1 MKLVKT
7 VTAVTLLVMPLSL
20 LGCTSKSASNEIPEP
35 TDATLAPPDKADAGN
50 AAAASDG
57 KDTVAVMPF
66 GSEQASAVSTETA
79 NASELMATTD
89 SKDGHA
95 TEVAAGTAMVGV
107 PSGSAPEKM
116 WTFEE
121 KVTVRSTPSFEAK
134 DVGTLGYGEPV
145 TGVEQDKGWVKI
157 GEGQYVARPSLTDR
171 KARFFRHH
179 KRKRHAHAHAH
190 AHAP

>member
-7 VTAVTLLVMPLSL
+7 VTALTLLVMPLSL
-20 LGCTSKSASNEIPEP
+20 LGCTSKSESNEIPEP
-35 TDATLAPPDKADAGN
+35 TDAALAPSEKGAAGTYV
-50 AAAASDG
+50 ATASDG
-57 KDTVAVMPF
+57 SDTVAIMPI
-66 GSEQASAVSTETA
+66 GSEQASAVSSETA
-79 NASELMATTD
+79 NASEPMATTD
-89 SKDGHA
+89 SKAGPVA
-95 TEVAAGTAMVGV
+95 EVAAGTAIVGL
-107 PSGSAPEKM
+107 PSESAPEKM

-121 KVTVRSTPSFEAK
+121 KVTVRSAPSVEAK

-179 KRKRHAHAHAH
+179 KRKRHAHAH
-190 AHAP
+190 

>member
-20 LGCTSKSASNEIPEP
+20 LGCSSTSESNVIPEP
-35 TDATLAPPDKADAGN
+35 TDATLPAADDKAAGKYS
-50 AAAASDG
+50 AASDG
-57 KDTVAVMPF
+57 KDIIAIIAT
-66 GSEQASAVSTETA
+66 SSDQAPAVSRETA
-79 NASELMATTD
+79 N
-89 SKDGHA
+89 
-95 TEVAAGTAMVGV
+95 TEGAAGTAMVGV
-107 PSGSAPEKM
+107 PSESVPEKM

-121 KVTVRSTPSFEAK
+121 KVTVRSAPSFEAK

-179 KRKRHAHAHAH
+179 KRKRHAHAH
-190 AHAP
+190 

>member
-7 VTAVTLLVMPLSL
+7 VTAVTLLVMLVSL
-20 LGCTSKSASNEIPEP
+20 LGCTSKSESNEIPEP

-50 AAAASDG
+50 AAATASDG
-57 KDTVAVMPF
+57 KDSVAVMPL
-66 GSEQASAVSTETA
+66 GTEQASEMSSETA
-79 NASELMATTD
+79 NASESLATTD
-89 SKDGHA
+89 SKAAHV
-95 TEVAAGTAMVGV
+95 TEVAAGTAMIVGV
-107 PSGSAPEKM
+107 PSESAPEKM

-121 KVTVRSTPSFEAK
+121 KVTVRSAPSFEAK

-179 KRKRHAHAHAH
+179 KRHAHAH
-190 AHAP
+190 